1 MLNKLLIV
9 TAMALS
15 GATSTPHILKANNDT
30 NIVVTSQLWLLDIY
44 SATINGVSGNVYQ
57 SLSIV
62 PAYKGTYDLTH
73 IVTANSLNVSFY
85 VRFYTIDK
93 DFSYTFTGN
102 LPTDTFNLY
111 SVEQDKTTNIYL
123 QTVNDNTSNNSINL
137 TYIDNQ
143 AVFNF
148 KTTNFILNYLNVQKN
163 SDGAI
168 TVLGI
173 DNTVINGAT
182 YSASVSSSEHVN
194 SFDTDFTNDFFNKI
208 NTHTFNLATSKN
220 FNFSSTQYGTGY
232 DAGYATGYSAGQ
244 LNPTTLSWLKGTVSL
259 VYQLFDFPLMG
270 SITLGGVIG
279 ASFLI
284 LIFSWIIRWFR

>member
-1 MLNKLLIV
+1 
-9 TAMALS
+9 MALS
-15 GATSTPHILKANNDT
+15 GVTSTPHILKANNNSTT

-44 SATINGVSGNVYQ
+44 PATINGVSGNVYQ

-62 PAYKGTYDLTH
+62 PAYNGTYDLTQ
-73 IVTANSLNVSFY
+73 IVTANSVNVSFY

-111 SVEQDKTTNIYL
+111 SIEQGKTTNIYL

-137 TYIDNQ
+137 TYINNQ
-143 AVFNF
+143 PVFNL
-148 KTTNFILNYLNVQKN
+148 KTTNFILNYLDVQKN

-182 YSASVSSSEHVN
+182 YSTSLSSSEHVN
-194 SFDTDFTNDFFNKI
+194 TFDVDFTNDFFNTI
-208 NTHTFNLATSKN
+208 NAHTFNLATSKN
-220 FNFSSTQYGTGY
+220 FNYSSTQYGTGY
-232 DAGYATGYSAGQ
+232 DAGYATGYTAGQ
-244 LNPTTLSWLKGTVSL
+244 ANPTSISWLKSTMGL

-270 SITLGGVIG
+270 SITLGGVLG
-279 ASFLI
+279 SFFLI
-284 LIFSWIIRWFR
+284 LIFASIVRWFR